1 MTTTQEALGIT
12 AIVLTSIGLVLLI
25 CLIVVSAVGGSLDG
39 RVQIGLQSATIGLI
53 ALGLLF
59 TEIGLVAPYAETFKN
74 VEDEEKSD

>member
-12 AIVLTSIGLVLLI
+12 AIVLTSIGFVLLI
-25 CLIVVSAVGGSLDG
+25 CLIIVSAVGGSLDG

-59 TEIGLVAPYAETFKN
+59 TEIGLVAPYSETFKN
-74 VEDEEKSD
+74 IEDEDE